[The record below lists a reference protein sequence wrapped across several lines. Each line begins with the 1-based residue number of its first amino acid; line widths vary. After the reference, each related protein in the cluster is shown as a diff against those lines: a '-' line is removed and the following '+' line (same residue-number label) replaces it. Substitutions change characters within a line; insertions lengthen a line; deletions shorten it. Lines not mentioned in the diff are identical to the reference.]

1 MASSMEKRDFLR
13 DRGFDVPYSGKLSVE
28 FEDIYTAL
36 STRLHTKSS
45 GIEVTEFIRRIREY
59 HLNIGTVGV
68 DRVTPLTTYRI
79 RQYLGSLEAVKDSH
93 PDMTVREFVESGGSF
108 AKTSETELVD
118 KDLIAAAFDAAEEV
132 TAVHPTVEA
141 EKMNRELFTG
151 SARVIHMANKAYVEL
166 AETGLLEA
174 LDALGR
180 SFDRNG
186 IPLADC
192 VEELRETAVCMDQA
206 SQFIGVL
213 LTNVPE
219 RIRKEEPVVV
229 LCTVILDAVKHATE
243 VGGHPMYGTRL
254 IEFATPQFDKLGWWV
269 VGAGHACRIE
279 GFSHD
284 PSIGGPRILLHAD
297 YPDGETEHWWAD
309 PQLYSQIYAQK
320 PTV

>member
-13 DRGFDVPYSGKLSVE
+13 DRGFDVPYAGKLSVE

-36 STRLHTKSS
+36 FTRLYSKTS

-79 RQYLGSLEAVKDSH
+79 RQYLESLKAIEDSH
-93 PDMTVREFVESGGSF
+93 P
-108 AKTSETELVD
+108 VD
-118 KDLIAAAFDAAEEV
+118 KDLIAAAFDAVGSV

-151 SARVIHMANKAYVEL
+151 SARVVHMANKAYVEL

-192 VEELRETAVCMDQA
+192 VEELRETATCMDQA

-229 LCTVILDAVKHATE
+229 LCTVILDAVKRAEE
-243 VGGHPMYGTRL
+243 VDGQPMYGMRQ
-254 IEFATPQFDKLGWWV
+254 IHFATPEFDKLGWWV
-269 VGAGHACRIE
+269 VSAGHAYRIE
-279 GFSHD
+279 GFSHE
-284 PSIGGPRILLHAD
+284 PSISGPRILLHAD

-309 PQLYSQIYAQK
+309 PQNYSQIHAQK